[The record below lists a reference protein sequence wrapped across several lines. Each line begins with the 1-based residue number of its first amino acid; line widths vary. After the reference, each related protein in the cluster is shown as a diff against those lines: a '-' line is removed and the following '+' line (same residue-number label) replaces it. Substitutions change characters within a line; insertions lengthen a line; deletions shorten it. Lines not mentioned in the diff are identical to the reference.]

1 MSHNQVQI
9 QFITPKSINIHLQ
22 SVLVKLFYSLS
33 TKYASCRIL
42 SCLFPLSS
50 HVPISLF
57 FCRLNYLPHPF
68 QLFQILSILQD
79 PNSLQQHK
87 MHDLLPGPGF
97 NNLCCTWVL
106 IAHTIWSF
114 HVYLALLWCISLLCW
129 CFPVTLL
136 LTFQIH
142 YVFHAFIGC
151 KFLRIDKLCLIIFG
165 VITAPGSRPCTKKQ
179 LIKPLLLNFSA
190 L

>member
-87 MHDLLPGPGF
+87 MYDLLPGPGF
-97 NNLCCTWVL
+97 NKSLLHLSSYSTHYMVISCLPGTSVMYQ
-106 IAHTIWSF
+106 S
-114 HVYLALLWCISLLCW
+114 ALLV
-129 CFPVTLL
+129 FPCY
-136 LTFQIH
+136 I
-142 YVFHAFIGC
+142 A
-151 KFLRIDKLCLIIFG
+151 
-165 VITAPGSRPCTKKQ
+165 
-179 LIKPLLLNFSA
+179 LNFSDT
-190 L
+190 LCLSCLHRL

>member
-1 MSHNQVQI
+1 MLHVVYCLASFLCHPMY
-9 QFITPKSINIHLQ
+9 QFLYSSADWITSPIPFSFSKSCP
-22 SVLVKLFYSLS
+22 FF
-33 TKYASCRIL
+33 RIL
-42 SCLFPLSS
+42 THSS
-50 HVPISLF
+50 
-57 FCRLNYLPHPF
+57 
-68 QLFQILSILQD
+68 SIKCMTFSQA
-79 PNSLQQHK
+79 PAST
-87 MHDLLPGPGF
+87 
-97 NNLCCTWVL
+97 NLCCTWVL

-136 LTFQIH
+136 LTFHIH